1 MRIVGGKFR
10 GRSLAT
16 PETNAIRPTTDR
28 TRESLFNI
36 LVHNYPEKFESTRV
50 LDLFAGT
57 GALGLEAMSRGA
69 RYGIFIEESAQ
80 GRGLIRTNIEAFGL
94 MGATKVFSRDATKL
108 GDAGNVE
115 PFDLVFADPPY
126 GRGLGE
132 IAFKAA
138 LDGGW
143 LKPDSLLILEEEAE
157 ATIELDPRFEIVEER
172 PYGGTII
179 RLVTLKS

>member
-16 PETNAIRPTTDR
+16 PDTNAIRPTTDR

-69 RYGIFIEESAQ
+69 RYGIFIEESSQ

-94 MGATKVFSRDATKL
+94 NGNTKVFSRDATKL
-108 GDAGNVE
+108 GDAGNME

-126 GRGLGE
+126 GKGLGE
-132 IAFKAA
+132 TAFKSA

-143 LKPDSLLILEEEAE
+143 LKPDALLILEEEGE
-157 ATIELDPRFEIVEER
+157 AVIELDPLFVIVEER
-172 PYGGTII
+172 SYGGTVI